1 VQNVDRDAVHLAPG
15 EGEALWVLGDLYRF
29 LATSEDTGGAYALWE
44 TTATP
49 GLPGPPP
56 HIHHREDEA
65 LYVLEGELELS
76 VEGDTTRAGSGSFV
90 NIPKGT
96 LHTWRNAGDAPARLL
111 GMVAPGGFEDFFK
124 EVGEPATDPSSPPA
138 GPPDVEKVLAAAP
151 KYGLEIQ
158 PPPGA

>member
-1 VQNVDRDAVHLAPG
+1 MKNVERDAMQVAPG
-15 EGEALWVLGDLYRF
+15 GGKTLWVLGDLYRF
-29 LATSEDTGGAYALWE
+29 VAASEDTNGAFALFE

-65 LYVLEGELELS
+65 LYVLEGHLELN
-76 VEGDTTRAGSGSFV
+76 VEGSISTAGPGSFL

-96 LHTWRNAGDAPARLL
+96 LHTWRNVGNTHARIL
-111 GMVAPGGFEDFFK
+111 GMVTPGGFEDFLE
-124 EVGEPATDPSSPPA
+124 EVGESVKNPYCPPA

-151 KYGLEIQ
+151 RYGLEI
-158 PPPGA
+158 PPPRGE